1 MGIMEK
7 DEALK
12 PDKIKLSDWIDSI
25 LLVSYNVPH
34 LENTDMKQFL
44 NNAKGRLNVWA
55 ESLKKNLGDLA

>member
-1 MGIMEK
+1 MEK

-25 LLVSYNVPH
+25 LLTSYNTPH
-34 LENTDMKQFL
+34 LESTDIKQLL